1 MLKGE
6 TSNIRRL
13 ALGGMYC
20 HPKHR
25 RGGTCLRRLSMN
37 ILFLPARY
45 DVIAYPMNQ
54 RMLEKGIYNIRRLVF
69 LGGLGGVGEKKD
81 CSRKPAAG

>member
-1 MLKGE
+1 
-6 TSNIRRL
+6 
-13 ALGGMYC
+13 
-20 HPKHR
+20 
-25 RGGTCLRRLSMN
+25 MN

-69 LGGLGGVGEKKD
+69 GGAGGSGGEKGLLAQT
-81 CSRKPAAG
+81 CRRIG